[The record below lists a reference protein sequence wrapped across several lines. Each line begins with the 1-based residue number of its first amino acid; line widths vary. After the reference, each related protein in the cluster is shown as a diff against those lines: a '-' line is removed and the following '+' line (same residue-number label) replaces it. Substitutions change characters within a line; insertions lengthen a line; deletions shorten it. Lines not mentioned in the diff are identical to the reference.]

1 MGEVLVRT
9 FAGLVVAIVPPV
21 APVLA
26 VSTHAV
32 STHAD
37 STRVDSTPAGSTL
50 AASASVNSVRAG
62 AALAEAGSSARAG
75 VGPARGGP
83 SSTPARGEREKV
95 EFKISDPRITE
106 SSGLALSPTKDG
118 VFYTHNDSNAGPIL
132 YALGDDGKTKATFTL
147 RGAEAR
153 DWEAMAAVKDPVTG
167 RGVLWLAD
175 IGDNFDGA
183 WPDISI
189 YKVTEPSTLRD
200 ATLPAVRY
208 RFKYEDGGHNAEG
221 IMVNPKTG
229 QLFVVTKQFAGG
241 IYEAPRRLRTNKT
254 NILRRVGSAPI
265 MATDAAYAPDGS
277 SFVIRTYFSAT
288 VFSALD
294 EQVAKVSMPAL
305 DQAESI
311 AYTRDGKALLTGSE
325 GANSPVYRV
334 PLPAKALPSS
344 SARPKERVTSGK
356 KTSSEEEVT
365 PAAGAEKANPRGGL
379 TGRDILV
386 WLAVA
391 LGATGVITVIAK
403 KTR

>member
-9 FAGLVVAIVPPV
+9 FAGLVVAIVLPV
-21 APVLA
+21 APA
-26 VSTHAV
+26 FAISAHA
-32 STHAD
+32 A
-37 STRVDSTPAGSTL
+37 STRAGS
-50 AASASVNSVRAG
+50 ASEGG
-62 AALAEAGSSARAG
+62 A
-75 VGPARGGP
+75 PARGGP
-83 SSTPARGEREKV
+83 SADPAEAEQEKI

-106 SSGLALSPTKDG
+106 SSGLALSPTRDG
-118 VFYTHNDSNAGPIL
+118 IVYTHNDSDAGPIF
-132 YALGDDGKTKATFTL
+132 YALGADGKTRATFTL
-147 RGAEAR
+147 RGAQAR
-153 DWEAMAAVKDPVTG
+153 DWEAMAAVKDPATG
-167 RGVLWLAD
+167 RGVLWFAD

-189 YKVTEPSTLRD
+189 YKVAEPSTLRD

-229 QLFVVTKQFAGG
+229 RLFVVTKQFAGA
-241 IYEAPRRLRTNKT
+241 IYEAPRRLRTDRT

-288 VFSALD
+288 VFSGFD
-294 EQVAKVSMPAL
+294 EQLAKVSMPAL

-325 GANSPVYRV
+325 GADSPVYRV

-344 SARPKERVTSGK
+344 SARPDEASASEEASAPDEASASKGT
-356 KTSSEEEVT
+356 TSSGQSSSDREV
-365 PAAGAEKANPRGGL
+365 AADAEKADAAGGIS
-379 TGRDILV
+379 GRDVLL

-391 LGATGVITVIAK
+391 VGATGVITVIARR
-403 KTR
+403 TR

>member
-1 MGEVLVRT
+1 M
-9 FAGLVVAIVPPV
+9 
-21 APVLA
+21 
-26 VSTHAV
+26 
-32 STHAD
+32 
-37 STRVDSTPAGSTL
+37 
-50 AASASVNSVRAG
+50 
-62 AALAEAGSSARAG
+62 ARAG

-95 EFKISDPRITE
+95 AFKISDPRITE

-118 VFYTHNDSNAGPIL
+118 VVYTHNDSNAGPIL

-189 YKVTEPSTLRD
+189 YKVPEPSTLRD

-344 SARPKERVTSGK
+344 SARPKERVASGK
-356 KTSSEEEVT
+356 KASSEEEVT
-365 PAAGAEKANPRGGL
+365 PAAGAEKANPRGGI